1 MSFLEFIGHL
11 MQGPGLAEI
20 LETVYASNAVVHML
34 NDKAVSRALRGYFL
48 VENAL
53 SNVFGI
59 QLPTED
65 QEKEFSHDTN
75 EMLEEVNRTQNEI
88 SPEIAV
94 SSHSDTEESSS
105 FSNSSASPDQGCIAE
120 LRGLFECL
128 MAGNVTVATVCE
140 DELLT
145 TISQEMEK

>member
-1 MSFLEFIGHL
+1 MHSQHKMF
-11 MQGPGLAEI
+11 
-20 LETVYASNAVVHML
+20 VC
-34 NDKAVSRALRGYFL
+34 
-48 VENAL
+48 
-53 SNVFGI
+53 I

-65 QEKEFSHDTN
+65 QETEFSHHTN
-75 EMLEEVNRTQNEI
+75 EVLDDLRKRKQQMNRTQYEI

-105 FSNSSASPDQGCIAE
+105 AGYSSASPNQERIAE
-120 LRGLFECL
+120 LQGLFQGL

-145 TISQEMEK
+145 TISQELEKKKEDLKQYPTAAL